1 MTTAAEPRTFDSLD
15 PVTGAV
21 VGSHVIHDEDAV
33 SAAVAAAGE
42 PARWWAELGFAGR
55 RRRLLDYKAVLTRNL
70 REVAEEIRRETGKPL
85 DDALLETVLAIVH
98 LDWAAKHARSVLGPR
113 RVSPGLLGLNM
124 AATVEYL
131 PLGVVGV
138 IGPWNYPVFTPMGSI
153 AYALAAGN
161 AVVFKPSELTPGV
174 GVLLAELFA
183 ESVPEHPVF
192 QVVTGLGETGA
203 ALAAHPGVGKIAFTG
218 STATAKRVMAACA
231 KNLTPIVAECGGK
244 DAFIVDRDA
253 DLAAA
258 ADAALWGACANAGQT
273 CAGVERIY
281 VVDEVYDAF
290 LRELTA
296 RAERIRAGEHYG
308 PITMPAQLDVIRRHV
323 DDAVARGRA
332 VLGGADSVRPPY
344 VDPVIV
350 ADVPEDSPAVRE
362 ETFGPTVTVDR
373 VADVDEALRRAN
385 AGAYGLAGT
394 VFSGNR
400 RRALAL
406 ARRMRTG
413 MTAVNSVISFAG
425 IPALPFGG
433 VGGSGFGRIHGADGL
448 REFAR
453 PKAVS
458 RSRFPLPGMN
468 LTSFARTPA
477 QLERLVRLVTI
488 LHGRRKK

>member
-1 MTTAAEPRTFDSLD
+1 
-15 PVTGAV
+15 
-21 VGSHVIHDEDAV
+21 
-33 SAAVAAAGE
+33 
-42 PARWWAELGFAGR
+42 
-55 RRRLLDYKAVLTRNL
+55 
-70 REVAEEIRRETGKPL
+70 
-85 DDALLETVLAIVH
+85 
-98 LDWAAKHARSVLGPR
+98 
-113 RVSPGLLGLNM
+113 
-124 AATVEYL
+124 
-131 PLGVVGV
+131 
-138 IGPWNYPVFTPMGSI
+138 
-153 AYALAAGN
+153 
-161 AVVFKPSELTPGV
+161 
-174 GVLLAELFA
+174 
-183 ESVPEHPVF
+183 
-192 QVVTGLGETGA
+192 
-203 ALAAHPGVGKIAFTG
+203 
-218 STATAKRVMAACA
+218 
-231 KNLTPIVAECGGK
+231 
-244 DAFIVDRDA
+244 
-253 DLAAA
+253 
-258 ADAALWGACANAGQT
+258 
-273 CAGVERIY
+273 
-281 VVDEVYDAF
+281 
-290 LRELTA
+290 
-296 RAERIRAGEHYG
+296 
-308 PITMPAQLDVIRRHV
+308 V